1 MSVEFTCFVMLVIN
15 VILGLLI
22 FVLIKKFKVTKLKNY
37 IRQLEMEKLED
48 HEEILEL
55 QYEISLVQNK
65 QMVPNRVAAKFAT
78 LNMN

>member
-1 MSVEFTCFVMLVIN
+1 MLVIN

>member
-65 QMVPNRVAAKFAT
+65 QMVPNRVPAKFAT